1 MQTNPILPQG
11 ELSLDCRGL
20 QCPAPILKLAD
31 VTRQHR
37 GRPMILGLQATDPDF
52 LTDLEAWCRTT
63 KSRLVESREEGGVIF
78 ATVAIHGAVAPA
90 AAPLAAPA
98 FASPPVSSPT
108 PFSSTLSS
116 PGSSASV
123 LSSSTPSSAGS
134 GALDLR
140 GLPVNAGMR
149 RLAAEALQGGER
161 RLRVLADA
169 PEFEARLYAWAT
181 ASGARLERVLT
192 VNGQTTADLLL
203 LADDAPPASALT
215 PRAPQAAAPQPLAA
229 SQAFAASQP
238 LAPTPLALAPQALA
252 AAPAMPL
259 APAALAPPVPA
270 ATLEDATGLGGDVS
284 VRENRATLL
293 VLRNDLESLLS
304 ALMVANSS
312 ASQGM
317 DVEVYFAFW
326 GINLLRG
333 ERRRPG
339 DEKQPGI
346 LQRMMRWMMPRGPR
360 RQKLS
365 KMHWGGIG
373 KFMLELFMRQRN
385 VLSLEQLM
393 KEAEQQNVQLKVCSM
408 SMGVMGIQKA
418 DLMDLPNLSFGG
430 VTSFSESARRSSF
443 SLVF

>member
-1 MQTNPILPQG
+1 
-11 ELSLDCRGL
+11 
-20 QCPAPILKLAD
+20 
-31 VTRQHR
+31 
-37 GRPMILGLQATDPDF
+37 
-52 LTDLEAWCRTT
+52 
-63 KSRLVESREEGGVIF
+63 
-78 ATVAIHGAVAPA
+78 
-90 AAPLAAPA
+90 
-98 FASPPVSSPT
+98 
-108 PFSSTLSS
+108 
-116 PGSSASV
+116 
-123 LSSSTPSSAGS
+123 
-134 GALDLR
+134 
-140 GLPVNAGMR
+140 MR

-203 LADDAPPASALT
+203 LADDAPPASAQT

-238 LAPTPLALAPQALA
+238 LALAPQAPA

-259 APAALAPPVPA
+259 APAAALAPPVPA
-270 ATLEDATGLGGDVS
+270 AALADATGLDSDVS

-333 ERRRPG
+333 ERRPG

>member
-63 KSRLVESREEGGVIF
+63 KSRLVESHEEGGVIF

-90 AAPLAAPA
+90 AAPLAAPT

-123 LSSSTPSSAGS
+123 HSSPAPSSAGPGA

-203 LADDAPPASALT
+203 LADDAPPASALA

-229 SQAFAASQP
+229 SQP
-238 LAPTPLALAPQALA
+238 LAPAPLAL

-259 APAALAPPVPA
+259 APAAALAPPVPA
-270 ATLEDATGLGGDVS
+270 ALADAAGLDSDVS